1 MKKVLALVLCAM
13 LMLTSVSALA
23 ESGEKVHLEFFNIK
37 TEVVDTLIA
46 KFEEENP
53 DIDVEQTQVP
63 DATTVL
69 QTRAATNKLPEILTY
84 YATDPRYQ
92 EMAKNGMLLDLTDK
106 DIFSTIDSG
115 MLQDTLYEG

>member
-1 MKKVLALVLCAM
+1 MKKILALVLCAM
-13 LMLTSVSALA
+13 LMLASVSALA

-37 TEVVDTLIA
+37 PEVVDILDTLIA

-69 QTRAATNKLPEILTY
+69 QTRAATNKLPEILT
-84 YATDPRYQ
+84 
-92 EMAKNGMLLDLTDK
+92 
-106 DIFSTIDSG
+106 
-115 MLQDTLYEG
+115 